1 MSRTFAFAAAVL
13 VLTSCSKSEPAADS
27 AAVPA
32 AAMPAPLTTA
42 DLTGSWEATGMPMDK
57 DTVVVRFTMTN
68 TADSTT
74 MVFASGETTRG
85 PAGTVAGD
93 SVMYMSGPFKSQVR
107 KGLQATTHTV
117 LRKQGDQLV
126 GVTHATYSNGDS
138 ASFRI
143 TATKK
148 P

>member
-1 MSRTFAFAAAVL
+1 MSRTLALAAAVL
-13 VLTSCSKSEPAADS
+13 VLTACSKSEPAADT

-32 AAMPAPLTTA
+32 AATPAQLTTA
-42 DLTGSWEATGMPMDK
+42 DLTGSWDATGMPMDK

-68 TADSTT
+68 TTDSST

-85 PAGTVAGD
+85 PAGSIAGD

-126 GVTHATYSNGDS
+126 GVTHAKYSNGDS